1 MVLPNFVYRVSEIT
15 ASYFIINDKLI
26 LKSIR
31 REKSQNSQSTLES
44 EQHCMTDNTQLHIQ
58 LQGYGDQD
66 RVRPRGNNSM
76 EHNRHIKINPYEY
89 VQLIIKKGVKVI
101 KEIQKWIN
109 EKWCEIAVYLCKK
122 NNKSNPS

>member
-26 LKSIR
+26 LKIIR
-31 REKSQNSQSTLES
+31 RKKTQNSQNTFEL
-44 EQHCMTDNTQLHIQ
+44 EQHCVTESTQLHIQ

-66 RVRPRGNNSM
+66 RVRSRGNNSM

-101 KEIQKWIN
+101 KGI
-109 EKWCEIAVYLCKK
+109 
-122 NNKSNPS
+122 